1 MYICWVLAFF
11 ALHLIQD
18 KLLRQHIYQ
27 ALYKGE
33 ARTALSRAVCI
44 HRLGRI
50 HDRSLQEQQYR
61 ASVLNL
67 VVSAITVW
75 NTIYIAKA
83 VDYLRNQGWEITDKH
98 LEHLAP
104 FGWEHISL
112 TGDYIWNPNLSTSL
126 TN

>member
-33 ARTALSRAVCI
+33 ARNALSRAVCI